1 MLRNLR
7 RLRLRSSIFDGLQ
20 LTAAHTSVEVEFKQA
35 RRSYMQIARD
45 YNKQNNKRGI
55 ASKSIPAMTTAND
68 DDDDDVKGSSSSSSS
83 SSSDSDSSSDE
94 EELKETRKRR
104 FLKEGR
110 TKERSKSLD
119 SAIMD
124 EDEGN
129 KKVSVTT
136 NNAHK
141 ILRPKKEYYSLL
153 KYLSQFNNDAFNTGS
168 IYSIPSGG
176 YVQLDQND
184 LKKVIPEGKYFSIYL
199 RNLHI
204 YYYFFLRTRW

>member
-20 LTAAHTSVEVEFKQA
+20 VTAAHTSIGVEFKQA

-55 ASKSIPAMTTAND
+55 ASRSIPAMTTAND
-68 DDDDDVKGSSSSSSS
+68 DDDDDDDVKGGSSSSSS

-94 EELKETRKRR
+94 EELKETRKHR
-104 FLKEGR
+104 FLNESR
-110 TKERSKSLD
+110 TKEKSKSLD

-153 KYLSQFNNDAFNTGS
+153 KYVSQFNNDAFNTGS

-176 YVQLDQND
+176 FVQLDQND

-199 RNLHI
+199 CTLHI
-204 YYYFFLRTRW
+204 YLLPFF